1 MLRIWSKKARLS
13 LHCAEQLGTKQG
25 MEGGDDSESES
36 DDDDDDADDDD
47 DDCSAGEKGSR
58 ERPSGAGKEDRADI
72 NDIAGRESSRTA
84 YAGSAAEAR
93 AD

>member
-1 MLRIWSKKARLS
+1 
-13 LHCAEQLGTKQG
+13 

-58 ERPSGAGKEDRADI
+58 ERPSGARGKEDRADI